1 MLSARSLL
9 VTEVS
14 RILVQP
20 VTTLLAFNDRMY
32 RFYCKRLR
40 GNIDAF
46 QITIKNCKIAQNY
59 PKRVCWKYMIYLTG
73 FHNVYKNYN

>member
-1 MLSARSLL
+1 MLTVSSLL

-32 RFYCKRLR
+32 PFYCKRLR

-46 QITIKNCKIAQNY
+46 QIMIKTVKLLKTILKKFVGNI
-59 PKRVCWKYMIYLTG
+59 
-73 FHNVYKNYN
+73 